1 MADQVATVVVTA
13 VGIHMGAFPPLS
25 QTDGIVPDVPRR
37 RQAKNALRAAADGC
51 IAADGSA
58 RHGLR
63 ARTGPDIAAAPS
75 NRISAAHAVRKL
87 TVPVLPF
94 RSDVRS

>member
-58 RHGLR
+58 R
-63 ARTGPDIAAAPS
+63 TGPDVAAAPS

-94 RSDVRS
+94 RSGVRS